1 MRKSQQ
7 QIIED
12 ITGHI
17 HKRGGKPDAWYV
29 GTCASTRKTL
39 FGQHKVKQKGDR
51 WIRRRA
57 ESAAVAREVQ
67 QHFIK
72 SCATDGKATIGDTAT
87 IVYAY
92 KKAPHTKP

>member
-1 MRKSQQ
+1 VKSQQ

-17 HKRGGKPDAWYV
+17 RKRGGKPGAWYV

-39 FGQHKVKQKGDR
+39 FGHHKVKQKGDR

-57 ESAAVAREVQ
+57 ESATIAREVQ
-67 QHFIK
+67 LHFVQ
-72 SCATDGKATIGDTAT
+72 SFSTDGKTATGDTAT